1 MLVCKNQGWSHTGR
15 RWWMRQLC
23 DSTRYMHR
31 ARAHCTEQASH
42 IMLTLGCS
50 AITFSITDVRHLL
63 WSLRNTVYC
72 IWMRTDGCV
81 HSVWMHK
88 WFHKCVYCMMV
99 TRNPGNECTVYCS
112 APLPSIAGM
121 WISWTA
127 SPATVC
133 THHQHTIIVRPNY
146 NSGVQYVVCIYP
158 HLLTYMAI
166 FSVTPLLS
174 CDQADSWEEWKKCEC
189 SLADQV
195 TVARPLPLS
204 HTHKTHKEKTSLLE

>member
-1 MLVCKNQGWSHTGR
+1 MCKNQGWSHTGR
-15 RWWMRQLC
+15 RWWMTLLC

-42 IMLTLGCS
+42 IMLTPGCS

-81 HSVWMHK
+81 HSAWTHK
-88 WFHKCVYCMMV
+88 WFVSYDAQSTAV
-99 TRNPGNECTVYCS
+99 
-112 APLPSIAGM
+112 LPCLLLQACEF
-121 WISWTA
+121 SWTA
-127 SPATVC
+127 SPAAVC
-133 THHQHTIIVRPNY
+133 THQYTITVRPNY
-146 NSGVQYVVCIYP
+146 NSGVQYAVCIYP

-166 FSVTPLLS
+166 FSVSPLLS
-174 CDQADSWEEWKKCEC
+174 CDQADSREEWKKCEC

-195 TVARPLPLS
+195 TVAGPLPL
-204 HTHKTHKEKTSLLE
+204 